1 MIVKSI
7 FLLNHHNNTMRKI
20 LFLVFIQTVFLSCS
34 NLKQTTGDIGTPK
47 LKLVST
53 IEIPFDKTFEDTK
66 VGGLSGIDYDAKQH
80 LYYLICDDRSVFN
93 DSRFYTAKINLS
105 QDKIKSIDFQNVTYL
120 KDEAGKNYGNWNTTP
135 TTACDPEDMRYN
147 PKTNSLVWSSEG
159 ARVINADKEILQNPS
174 LNFIDLKGNFLGK
187 AKLPKN
193 LEIQKEEKGPR
204 NNGTLEGISFDFKYK
219 NIYTNIEEPLFEDG
233 DQANTRKGGLI
244 RLYQFNAKTKKNTAQ
259 YGYQLEPIALE
270 PNPKGAFA
278 VNGVSAIQYY
288 GKNQLLVVERSYST
302 GTQACTV
309 KVFLCDL
316 KKATNV
322 KNYSS
327 LQNQKIELAS
337 KKLILNMD
345 DLGIFI
351 DNIEGLTFGPNLAN
365 GNPSIIFLS
374 DNNFSDKQ
382 KTQVLVFELVK

>member
-1 MIVKSI
+1 MDSTLK
-7 FLLNHHNNTMRKI
+7 NMRKFI
-20 LFLVFIQTVFLSCS
+20 LIIISQAVLLSCS
-34 NLKQTTGDIGTPK
+34 NLKQSIENKPTPS
-47 LKLVST
+47 LKLVSS
-53 IEIPFDKTFEDTK
+53 IEIPFDKTFQNTK
-66 VGGLSGIDYDAKQH
+66 VGGLSGIDYDVKND

-93 DSRFYTAKINLS
+93 DSRFYTAKIDLAE
-105 QDKIKSIDFQNVTYL
+105 DKIKNIDFQNVIYL
-120 KDEAGKNYGNWNTTP
+120 KDEAGKNYGNWNTSP

-147 PKTNSLVWSSEG
+147 PKNNSLVWSSEG
-159 ARVINADKEILQNPS
+159 ARVVTADKLILQNPS
-174 LNFIDLKGNFLGK
+174 LNFIDLKGNILGK

-204 NNGTLEGISFDFKYK
+204 NNGTLEGISFDFKYR

-233 DQANTRKGGLI
+233 NQANTSKGGLI
-244 RLYQFNAKTKKNTAQ
+244 RLYQFDAKTKKNTAQ
-259 YGYQLEPIALE
+259 FGYQLEPIALE
-270 PNPKGAFA
+270 PNPKGTFA

-302 GTQACTV
+302 GTQACTI

-322 KNYSS
+322 KNHPS
-327 LQNQKIELAS
+327 LQNQKLELAS

-351 DNIEGLTFGPNLAN
+351 DNIEGLTFGPKLAN
-365 GNPSIIFLS
+365 GNQSIIFVS